1 LRSLGIGREMKHW
14 PDCESFNKGECDCDK
29 KYDGIHKI
37 GRHGAIFWVG
47 RGRDI
52 CAECKK
58 PVKEEIIL

>member
-1 LRSLGIGREMKHW
+1 MKHW

-37 GRHGAIFWVG
+37 GRQGAIFWVG